1 MKPAPCIA
9 ERIQLDA
16 ALVPANVVQLGREE
30 GLYFAPDKLASVLES
45 PGRMARDV
53 HGLLKVISA
62 LNSIRGLIGLERPLF
77 ELILDVI
84 PVERAAIV
92 LVEDTG
98 GLLPGVLAWDKC
110 QGSAPFRIC
119 KQMSDRVLAESS
131 AIFSNEVQDAEGAAP
146 RSAMAAPLIAFDRA
160 LGFIYLESGSE
171 GVRFDV
177 GHLHMLAIIAA
188 IAATVLENARHLQAL
203 DRENQRLRD
212 EANVQHAMVGESGRM
227 REVYQFISKVARSD
241 STILLLGESGTGKE
255 LVARA
260 IHQNSPRSRQPFV
273 AINCAAITETLLESE
288 LFGYEKGAFTGAA
301 AQTRGKLEVAEGG
314 TVFLDEI
321 GELAPALQAKLL
333 RVLQE
338 HEFTRVGGTRP
349 VRLDIRLVTATNRDL
364 EQAAGQ
370 GLFRRDLYYRLNVVS
385 KSLPPLR
392 EHKED
397 IPLLTSHFIQ
407 KSSAKV
413 GRKVLGIATAA
424 EGCLMNYDW
433 PGNVRELENAI
444 EHAMVLGSTDLL
456 LPEDLPDSVLD
467 AVPGEA
473 GSASQFHAA
482 VREAKRQLIRAAL
495 AEANGNYTRAAKN
508 LGLQRNYLHRLIRN
522 LALQDEL
529 KRSV

>member
-1 MKPAPCIA
+1 M
-9 ERIQLDA
+9 
-16 ALVPANVVQLGREE
+16 PANVVQLRREE

-212 EANVQHAMVGESGRM
+212 EAKVQHAMVGESGRM

-314 TVFLDEI
+314 TVEAGYSL
-321 GELAPALQAKLL
+321 GYGYQSRSGA
-333 RVLQE
+333 
-338 HEFTRVGGTRP
+338 GCGTG
-349 VRLDIRLVTATNRDL
+349 T
-364 EQAAGQ
+364 
-370 GLFRRDLYYRLNVVS
+370 
-385 KSLPPLR
+385 LPPR
-392 EHKED
+392 
-397 IPLLTSHFIQ
+397 
-407 KSSAKV
+407 
-413 GRKVLGIATAA
+413 
-424 EGCLMNYDW
+424 
-433 PGNVRELENAI
+433 
-444 EHAMVLGSTDLL
+444 
-456 LPEDLPDSVLD
+456 SVLP
-467 AVPGEA
+467 A
-473 GSASQFHAA
+473 QRRFQILAA
-482 VREAKRQLIRAAL
+482 APRA
-495 AEANGNYTRAAKN
+495 
-508 LGLQRNYLHRLIRN
+508 
-522 LALQDEL
+522 
-529 KRSV
+529 

>member
-1 MKPAPCIA
+1 LKSTTDIA
-9 ERIQLDA
+9 GRVQLDA
-16 ALVPANVVQLGREE
+16 TMVPANVVQLPREA
-30 GLYFAPDKLASVLES
+30 LYLEPEKLASELES
-45 PGRMARDV
+45 PGRLARDV
-53 HGLLKVISA
+53 QGLLKVVSA
-62 LNSIRGLIGLERPLF
+62 LSSIRGLIGLERPLF

-84 PVERAAIV
+84 PAERGAIV

-98 GLLPGVLAWDKC
+98 GLIPGVLTWDSSP
-110 QGSAPFRIC
+110 GSAPLRIC

-131 AIFSNEVQDAEGAAP
+131 AMFSNEVADRDGVPP
-146 RSAMAAPLIAFDRA
+146 RSVMAAPLIAFDRT
-160 LGFIYLESGSE
+160 LGFIYLETRSKD
-171 GVRFDV
+171 VRFDA
-177 GHLHMLAIIAA
+177 GHLHLLAIIAA

-212 EANVQHAMVGESGRM
+212 ESNLQHAMVGESTRM
-227 REVYQFISKVARSD
+227 RELYQFICRVARSD

-273 AINCAAITETLLESE
+273 AINSAAITDTLLESE

-301 AQTRGKLEVAEGG
+301 SQTRGKFEVAEGG

-349 VRLDIRLVTATNRDL
+349 IRLDIRLVTATNRDL
-364 EQAAGQ
+364 ERAAAE

-392 EHKED
+392 ERKED
-397 IPLLTSHFIQ
+397 IPLLTRHFIS
-407 KSSAKV
+407 KYSTKV
-413 GRKVLGIATAA
+413 GRKVLGIATAT
-424 EGCLMNYDW
+424 EGYLLNYEW

-444 EHAMVLGSTDLL
+444 EHAIVLGSTDLL
-456 LPEDLPDSVLD
+456 LPEDLPETVLET
-467 AVPGEA
+467 VPAEA
-473 GSASQFHAA
+473 SPASQFHAA
-482 VREAKRQLIRAAL
+482 VRDAKRQLVRAAL

-508 LGLQRNYLHRLIRN
+508 LGLQRNYFHRLIRN
-522 LALQDEL
+522 LDLQDEL
-529 KRSV
+529 KRAL

>member
-1 MKPAPCIA
+1 M
-9 ERIQLDA
+9 
-16 ALVPANVVQLGREE
+16 
-30 GLYFAPDKLASVLES
+30 
-45 PGRMARDV
+45 
-53 HGLLKVISA
+53 
-62 LNSIRGLIGLERPLF
+62 
-77 ELILDVI
+77 
-84 PVERAAIV
+84 
-92 LVEDTG
+92 
-98 GLLPGVLAWDKC
+98 
-110 QGSAPFRIC
+110 
-119 KQMSDRVLAESS
+119 
-131 AIFSNEVQDAEGAAP
+131 
-146 RSAMAAPLIAFDRA
+146 
-160 LGFIYLESGSE
+160 
-171 GVRFDV
+171 
-177 GHLHMLAIIAA
+177 
-188 IAATVLENARHLQAL
+188 
-203 DRENQRLRD
+203 
-212 EANVQHAMVGESGRM
+212 
-227 REVYQFISKVARSD
+227 
-241 STILLLGESGTGKE
+241 
-255 LVARA
+255 
-260 IHQNSPRSRQPFV
+260 
-273 AINCAAITETLLESE
+273 
-288 LFGYEKGAFTGAA
+288 
-301 AQTRGKLEVAEGG
+301 
-314 TVFLDEI
+314 
-321 GELAPALQAKLL
+321 